1 MRNLENKKKYLA
13 IWLLICL
20 AVVLIGTAIPVREA
34 RSLGL
39 SGANQANLKSA
50 TEELTE
56 GHELIFQVD
65 MPSETASQIGF
76 FFTINK
82 HQFTEGEL
90 SICAYDGEEQIGKTV
105 APLADMEADQFLF
118 VKFSRCPKTLTVR
131 ISSDAPEAGPS
142 VWLNEV
148 TVNPG
153 TAQMDGESIEK
164 SLVYNLTY
172 TVMVHR
178 FQKPMLIGLILLL
191 GGIGVY
197 GAGGFVRP
205 VKKEKMKLPK
215 KKGNRV
221 RQMYRAGSGTD
232 LLLSL

>member
-1 MRNLENKKKYLA
+1 M
-13 IWLLICL
+13 
-20 AVVLIGTAIPVREA
+20 
-34 RSLGL
+34 
-39 SGANQANLKSA
+39 
-50 TEELTE
+50 
-56 GHELIFQVD
+56 
-65 MPSETASQIGF
+65 
-76 FFTINK
+76 
-82 HQFTEGEL
+82 
-90 SICAYDGEEQIGKTV
+90 
-105 APLADMEADQFLF
+105 
-118 VKFSRCPKTLTVR
+118 KFSRCPKTLTVR

-197 GAGGFVRP
+197 GAGGFVSCQR
-205 VKKEKMKLPK
+205 KKAIEY
-215 KKGNRV
+215 V
-221 RQMYRAGSGTD
+221 R
-232 LLLSL
+232 

>member
-56 GHELIFQVD
+56 GHELIFQMD

-82 HQFTEGEL
+82 HQFTESAVDLCIRRG
-90 SICAYDGEEQIGKTV
+90 G
-105 APLADMEADQFLF
+105 AD
-118 VKFSRCPKTLTVR
+118 R
-131 ISSDAPEAGPS
+131 
-142 VWLNEV
+142 
-148 TVNPG
+148 
-153 TAQMDGESIEK
+153 
-164 SLVYNLTY
+164 
-172 TVMVHR
+172 
-178 FQKPMLIGLILLL
+178 
-191 GGIGVY
+191 
-197 GAGGFVRP
+197 
-205 VKKEKMKLPK
+205 
-215 KKGNRV
+215 
-221 RQMYRAGSGTD
+221 
-232 LLLSL
+232 

>member
-82 HQFTEGEL
+82 HQFTDGEL

-105 APLADMEADQFLF
+105 TPLAD
-118 VKFSRCPKTLTVR
+118 VR
-131 ISSDAPEAGPS
+131 R
-142 VWLNEV
+142 L
-148 TVNPG
+148 
-153 TAQMDGESIEK
+153 
-164 SLVYNLTY
+164 
-172 TVMVHR
+172 
-178 FQKPMLIGLILLL
+178 
-191 GGIGVY
+191 
-197 GAGGFVRP
+197 
-205 VKKEKMKLPK
+205 
-215 KKGNRV
+215 
-221 RQMYRAGSGTD
+221 
-232 LLLSL
+232 

>member
-105 APLADMEADQFLF
+105 TPLADMEADQFLF
-118 VKFSRCPKTLTVR
+118 V
-131 ISSDAPEAGPS
+131 
-142 VWLNEV
+142 
-148 TVNPG
+148 
-153 TAQMDGESIEK
+153 
-164 SLVYNLTY
+164 
-172 TVMVHR
+172 
-178 FQKPMLIGLILLL
+178 
-191 GGIGVY
+191 
-197 GAGGFVRP
+197 
-205 VKKEKMKLPK
+205 
-215 KKGNRV
+215 
-221 RQMYRAGSGTD
+221 
-232 LLLSL
+232 

>member
-56 GHELIFQVD
+56 GHELIFQV
-65 MPSETASQIGF
+65 ETASQIRF

-105 APLADMEADQFLF
+105 SPLTDMEADQFLF

-131 ISSDAPEAGPS
+131 ISSDG
-142 VWLNEV
+142 
-148 TVNPG
+148 
-153 TAQMDGESIEK
+153 Q
-164 SLVYNLTY
+164 
-172 TVMVHR
+172 
-178 FQKPMLIGLILLL
+178 
-191 GGIGVY
+191 
-197 GAGGFVRP
+197 
-205 VKKEKMKLPK
+205 
-215 KKGNRV
+215 
-221 RQMYRAGSGTD
+221 D
-232 LLLSL
+232 LLCGSMRSRSIQERHRWMENL

>member
-105 APLADMEADQFLF
+105 TPLVDMEADQFLF

-164 SLVYNLTY
+164 SL
-172 TVMVHR
+172 
-178 FQKPMLIGLILLL
+178 I
-191 GGIGVY
+191 
-197 GAGGFVRP
+197 
-205 VKKEKMKLPK
+205 
-215 KKGNRV
+215 
-221 RQMYRAGSGTD
+221 
-232 LLLSL
+232 

>member
-1 MRNLENKKKYLA
+1 MRNLENKKKYPGHLA
-13 IWLLICL
+13 ADLSGR
-20 AVVLIGTAIPVREA
+20 VLIGTAIPVREA

-39 SGANQANLKSA
+39 FGANQANLKSA

-90 SICAYDGEEQIGKTV
+90 SICAYDGEKQIGKTV
-105 APLADMEADQFLF
+105 TPLTDMEADQFLF

-153 TAQMDGESIEK
+153 R
-164 SLVYNLTY
+164 
-172 TVMVHR
+172 HR
-178 FQKPMLIGLILLL
+178 WMEGL
-191 GGIGVY
+191 
-197 GAGGFVRP
+197 
-205 VKKEKMKLPK
+205 
-215 KKGNRV
+215 
-221 RQMYRAGSGTD
+221 
-232 LLLSL
+232 